1 VEQLIVPSYETT
13 IATWTATVVIDNPD
27 HWPVETYVGVAF
39 MRRQPSYLDVSPLY
53 GSCTVDWGGWITPGM
68 EGVPEWA
75 LQPGLQAID
84 QNDRIRTVSE
94 RDLLLPKHVAVPI
107 SRSGSIPRPDLLPGS
122 VCEYS
127 SGFRWWPVLFEVGGV
142 VRFSRLGPT
151 YIATPDGGERF
162 EPRMM
167 MPRLIFSTIY
177 QTYYSTTTTFTWSC
191 DITNPLNCSYVRT
204 TISRP
209 ISTSS
214 TTSISDIRDNQFATF
229 PYRLQA
235 ATTGLFKRIE
245 CGYHVTY
252 TGGCRMVTYHLKYI
266 IYYRLVYIKVVD
278 MWNVTNI
285 LAYHTPENPEDTT
298 IRVKADG
305 PLGIAAIYVYDSSD
319 VTPLPPPPRPRG
331 IGRPPPEDCIA
342 YVGVNVCIS
351 EDVGDKMTPTKTS
364 ETLDVKCKDGVP
376 KNYRMD
382 AEFTTS
388 DPDNCDAFMAP
399 SPGTYTT
406 NEVQPCDK
414 EGNKITCKNVPPGK
428 TIILDCDH

>member
-1 VEQLIVPSYETT
+1 
-13 IATWTATVVIDNPD
+13 
-27 HWPVETYVGVAF
+27 
-39 MRRQPSYLDVSPLY
+39 
-53 GSCTVDWGGWITPGM
+53 
-68 EGVPEWA
+68 
-75 LQPGLQAID
+75 
-84 QNDRIRTVSE
+84 
-94 RDLLLPKHVAVPI
+94 
-107 SRSGSIPRPDLLPGS
+107 
-122 VCEYS
+122 
-127 SGFRWWPVLFEVGGV
+127 V

-191 DITNPLNCSYVRT
+191 DITNPLNCLYVRT

-229 PYRLQA
+229 PYRLEA
-235 ATTGLFKRIE
+235 KTTGNIKRIE
-245 CGYHVTY
+245 CDPYGCRWVTY
-252 TGGCRMVTYHLKYI
+252 LVHYI
-266 IYYRLVYIKVVD
+266 IYYRLVYIKVVN

-319 VTPLPPPPRPRG
+319 VTSLPPPPPPPPRV
-331 IGRPPPEDCIA
+331 GRPPPEDCIE

-351 EDVGDKMTPTKTS
+351 KDVGDKMKPTKTR
-364 ETLDVKCKDGVP
+364 EALKVKCKDGVP

-388 DPDNCDAFMAP
+388 NPDKCDAFIAP
-399 SPGTYTT
+399 SPGVYTT

>member
-1 VEQLIVPSYETT
+1 
-13 IATWTATVVIDNPD
+13 
-27 HWPVETYVGVAF
+27 
-39 MRRQPSYLDVSPLY
+39 
-53 GSCTVDWGGWITPGM
+53 M

-75 LQPGLQAID
+75 LQPGLQAVD
-84 QNDRIRTVSE
+84 QYGRIRTVSE

-122 VCEYS
+122 VCRYS

-177 QTYYSTTTTFTWSC
+177 QTYYSTTSMFTRSC
-191 DITNPLNCSYVRT
+191 DTIRLWDCSYVWT
-204 TISRP
+204 TITTP
-209 ISTSS
+209 ISTRSATR
-214 TTSISDIRDNQFATF
+214 TTDIRDNQYATF
-229 PYRLQA
+229 PYRLEA
-235 ATTGLFKRIE
+235 KTTGNFKRIE
-245 CGYHVTY
+245 CDPYGCRWVTY
-252 TGGCRMVTYHLKYI
+252 LVHYI
-266 IYYRLVYIKVVD
+266 IYYRLVYIKVVN

-319 VTPLPPPPRPRG
+319 VTPLPSPPRPRG

-342 YVGVNVCIS
+342 YVSVNVCIS
-351 EDVGDKMTPTKTS
+351 EDVGDKITPTKTS

-376 KNYRMD
+376 KDYRMN

-388 DPDNCDAFMAP
+388 NPDDCDAFIAP
-399 SPGTYTT
+399 SPGVYQK
-406 NEVQPCDK
+406 NEVQQCDK